1 MNFSERLTS
10 LRKGRGLSQ
19 EALAE
24 QLGVSR
30 QAVSKWEKGE
40 AMPELSKLDAICR
53 FFDVSPNYLMGYEER
68 EKAVESKGENSK
80 GKSQRI
86 TFWLIVGCMGF
97 IVAAFC
103 LIWAISH
110 PVIYN
115 GIDGLYG
122 SLLGNDSLGL
132 FIIGSIIM
140 VFGLGEAYF
149 DISGRGRFSHWLKRK
164 TIELK
169 HILLDDGNAI
179 K

>member
-1 MNFSERLTS
+1 MNFAERLTS

-24 QLGVSR
+24 RLGVSR
-30 QAVSKWEKGE
+30 QAVSKWENDE
-40 AMPELSKLDAICR
+40 AFPELSKFDALCR
-53 FFDVSPNYLMGYEER
+53 IFQVSPNYLMGYEEK
-68 EKAVESKGENSK
+68 EATIPSKETKGKNQKAV
-80 GKSQRI
+80 
-86 TFWLIVGCMGF
+86 FWLIIGCMGF
-97 IVAAFC
+97 VVFAFC
-103 LIWAISH
+103 LGWAISH

-132 FIIGSIIM
+132 FMIGSIIM

-149 DISGRGRFSHWLKRK
+149 DISGKGRFSQWLKRK
-164 TIELK
+164 MNELK
-169 HILLDDGNAI
+169 DILFGDGNAI